1 MNLQV
6 FSFLQVSFSVLFRSL
21 RCFSSS
27 RMFFSAEDNY
37 GDASTAGDGASI
49 YMSALPQVEELLVK
63 RNDAARLSLLI
74 FLQNKQT
81 TQLMENKKSA
91 VSHLGVSRSRVNHL
105 RLPNGFSNQ
114 DFGRTFTL
122 IFFIFPL
129 NFNSTSTLN
138 LFHSFSNFDSTFT
151 LAFSQLS

>member
-1 MNLQV
+1 M
-6 FSFLQVSFSVLFRSL
+6 
-21 RCFSSS
+21 
-27 RMFFSAEDNY
+27 
-37 GDASTAGDGASI
+37 
-49 YMSALPQVEELLVK
+49 
-63 RNDAARLSLLI
+63 
-74 FLQNKQT
+74 
-81 TQLMENKKSA
+81 
-91 VSHLGVSRSRVNHL
+91 VSHPGVGPSSVNHS

-151 LAFSQLS
+151 LAFSQLSNPIVSKIAEDVSPSIDAAEAFSQNF